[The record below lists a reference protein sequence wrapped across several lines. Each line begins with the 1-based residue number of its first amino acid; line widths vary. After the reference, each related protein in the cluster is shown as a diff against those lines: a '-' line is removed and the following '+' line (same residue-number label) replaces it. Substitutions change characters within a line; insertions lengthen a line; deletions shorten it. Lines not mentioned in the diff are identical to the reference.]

1 MTLKMDF
8 KSDLTSIVESYFSKN
23 RIRYETQG
31 CASDLAALY
40 FEMRMRRIDS
50 KPRSVFFSEQ
60 IHSSLGGLTHETAPE
75 QRGKALQAWRAAFEL
90 FHIFRSGGDVKP
102 YLSKGIEDSNSND
115 PMLWDWGIHHF
126 HLNRKVDK
134 TGFIERSDY
143 LLFALIY
150 DDAALF
156 IDVRKHHHP
165 EGLEWVRQDL
175 WEIVHSNWP
184 QAMYSHEFHGVIG
197 DVISDKEKKVL
208 RGKKKRPICNHVME
222 LHGHAFAPFG
232 GGLTR
237 SGRSTLCRGKADK
250 IVWDLE
256 RHEKVLCGCNQELRA
271 AFKASSMNL
280 SGEVVLRLALVEDI
294 GPTVKAMESLQE
306 DDCLSRDLCQM
317 GFVVVEAESRRIID
331 VRESSALGL

>member
-1 MTLKMDF
+1 M
-8 KSDLTSIVESYFSKN
+8 
-23 RIRYETQG
+23 
-31 CASDLAALY
+31 
-40 FEMRMRRIDS
+40 
-50 KPRSVFFSEQ
+50 
-60 IHSSLGGLTHETAPE
+60 
-75 QRGKALQAWRAAFEL
+75 
-90 FHIFRSGGDVKP
+90 KP
-102 YLSKGIEDSNSND
+102 YLSREINDSNNND
-115 PMLWDWGIHHF
+115 PMLWEWGIHHF

-134 TGFIERSDY
+134 TGLIERSDY

-156 IDVRKHHHP
+156 IDVRKHRHP

-184 QAMYSHEFHGVIG
+184 QEMCSHELYGVIG

-208 RGKKKRPICNHVME
+208 RGKKKGPSCNHVME
-222 LHGHAFAPFG
+222 LHGHAFAPYG

-237 SGRSTLCRGKADK
+237 GGRSLLCRAKADK
-250 IVWDLE
+250 LVWELE
-256 RHEKVLCGCNQELRA
+256 RHEKVLRGCDQELRA

-280 SGEVVLRLALVEDI
+280 SGEVELRLALVEDI
-294 GPTVKAMESLQE
+294 GPTAKAMESLQE

>member
-1 MTLKMDF
+1 MTLKMNF
-8 KSDLTSIVESYFSKN
+8 QSDLISIVESYFTKN
-23 RIRYETQG
+23 GIQYATQG
-31 CASDLAALY
+31 CASDFAARY
-40 FEMRMRRIDS
+40 FEMRTRRIDS
-50 KPRSVFFSEQ
+50 KPRSVLFSEQ
-60 IHSSLGGLTHETAPE
+60 IHSSLGGLAHETAPE
-75 QRGKALQAWRAAFEL
+75 QREKALQAWRAVFDL
-90 FHIFRSGGDVKP
+90 SHIFRSGEDVKP
-102 YLSKGIEDSNSND
+102 YLSREINDSNSND

-156 IDVRKHHHP
+156 IDVGKHRHP

-184 QAMYSHEFHGVIG
+184 QAMYSHELYGVIG

-208 RGKKKRPICNHVME
+208 RGKKNGPSCNHVME

-232 GGLTR
+232 GGLTGN
-237 SGRSTLCRGKADK
+237 GRSTLCGVKADK
-250 IVWDLE
+250 LVWDLE
-256 RHEKVLCGCNQELRA
+256 RHEKELRRCDQELRA

-280 SGEVVLRLALVEDI
+280 SGEVELRLALVEDI
-294 GPTVKAMESLQE
+294 GPTGKALEALQE

-331 VRESSALGL
+331 VRESSALAL